1 MFVWLVHLT
10 CGAEFEWSGAITTTG
25 TEPTA
30 RGYHT
35 SVVYGDSMFVF
46 GGYGGYGPCVP
57 SLKSM
62 LRVDQLSTYIRI
74 CEA

>member
-1 MFVWLVHLT
+1 MNYSSGLPSPRGGHSAT
-10 CGAEFEWSGAITTTG
+10 CIGS
-25 TEPTA
+25 
-30 RGYHT
+30 
-35 SVVYGDSMFVF
+35 SMFVF